1 MKLLSYSSFMTL
13 SEGEYQLISHENNSF
28 GVYIDK
34 SEKVNLLFIS
44 DEPMFN
50 IAKQKKFTIESEDN
64 RGYLSISDIDVSIN
78 DIFIR
83 HNLASLEDILEE
95 KDLVNTIHTIDI
107 SEKDYEVLDSIVS
120 ENETIDLYF
129 YHITDK
135 NLFQETFMSELAQ
148 IRSEAGV
155 PKTQELVKI
164 FEFND
169 LNYFDVFPIFKG
181 FNENP
186 EDMNIIAG
194 AELLKLK
201 VKIKK

>member
-1 MKLLSYSSFMTL
+1 MKPLSYSSFMTL
-13 SEGEYQLISHENNSF
+13 SEGEYQLISHENNNF

-34 SEKVNLLFIS
+34 SETVNLLFIS

-50 IAKQKKFTIESEDN
+50 IAKQKKFTIENEDN
-64 RGYLSISDIDVSIN
+64 RGYLSISDINVSIN

-107 SEKDYEVLDSIVS
+107 SEKDYEVLNSIVS

-135 NLFQETFMSELAQ
+135 NLFQETFMSEFAQ

-155 PKTQELVKI
+155 PKTQESSKI

-169 LNYFDVFPIFKG
+169 LNYFDIFPIFKG
-181 FNENP
+181 FNETP